1 MNGRERTGD
10 DSRAPGMPAAGEGA
24 VKIEVVDLW
33 KSFSGKEV
41 LRGVDLAIADS
52 ESFVI
57 VGGSG
62 AGKSVLIKH
71 LIGLIRPDRG
81 RIVVGGRDLTSADSK
96 MSLELRRTFGMSFQ
110 EGALFDSMTVYE
122 NVAFPLRR
130 HTRMSESEIAGR
142 VRECLGLVH
151 LEGVEGRMPSELSG
165 GMRRRVGFARAIAH
179 KPEILLF
186 DEPNTGLDPITSGAI
201 DRVILEMRERLPVTM
216 VTITHAMESAFR
228 IADRIAMLRDGR
240 IVAVATPDEFRSL
253 SDPYVRKFLA
263 GEPLEEEV
271 A

>member
-1 MNGRERTGD
+1 MNGRGRTGD
-10 DSRAPGMPAAGEGA
+10 GSRAEGTLQAGDRA

-33 KSFSGKEV
+33 KSFSGKDV
-41 LRGVDLAIADS
+41 LRGVDLAVADS

-81 RIVVGGRDLTSADSK
+81 RIVVGGQDLTTADSQS
-96 MSLELRRTFGMSFQ
+96 SLELRRKFGMSFQ

-130 HTRMSESEIAGR
+130 HTRLSEDEVADR

-151 LEGVEGRMPSELSG
+151 LQGVERKMPSELSG

-179 KPEILLF
+179 RPEILLF

-201 DRVILEMRERLPVTM
+201 DRVIVEMRERLPVTM
-216 VTITHAMESAFR
+216 VTITHAMDSAFR
-228 IADRIAMLRDGR
+228 IADRIAMLREGR

-253 SDPYVRKFLA
+253 PDPYVRKFLA

>member
-1 MNGRERTGD
+1 MSGRGRNGDG
-10 DSRAPGMPAAGEGA
+10 SRAEGTHP
-24 VKIEVVDLW
+24 VVDRVAKIAVVGLW
-33 KSFSGKEV
+33 KSFGGKEV
-41 LRGVDLAIADS
+41 LRGVDLEVAAS

-62 AGKSVLIKH
+62 AGKSVLVKH

-81 RIVVGGRDLTSADSK
+81 RILVDGLDLTTADSAT
-96 MSLELRRTFGMSFQ
+96 SLSVRRKFGMSFQ

-122 NVAFPLRR
+122 NIAFPLRR
-130 HTRMSESEIAGR
+130 HTRMSEDEVADR

-151 LEGVEGRMPSELSG
+151 LEGVESKMPSELSG

-179 KPEILLF
+179 KPEVLLF

-201 DRVILEMRERLPVTM
+201 DRVIVEMRERLPVTM
-216 VTITHAMESAFR
+216 VTITHAMDSAFR
-228 IADRIAMLRDGR
+228 IADRIAMLREGR
-240 IVAVATPDEFRSL
+240 IVAVAAPDEFRSL
-253 SDPYVRKFLA
+253 PDPYVQKFLA